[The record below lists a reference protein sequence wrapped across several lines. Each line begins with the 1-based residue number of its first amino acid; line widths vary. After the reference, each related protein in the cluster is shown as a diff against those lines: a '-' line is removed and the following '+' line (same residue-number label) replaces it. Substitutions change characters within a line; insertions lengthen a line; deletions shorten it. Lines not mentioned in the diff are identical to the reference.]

1 MSLPLSE
8 NSPTKTVV
16 QSTLIGLVGGLP
28 GLAALAGT
36 IQGAMQ
42 AASRSRDEDWWAMV
56 AARVLSLE
64 DEVKKLVQFE
74 DPEFVAAAHKFTRAA
89 QETAD
94 EEKRQRLA
102 AALSHSGSWSE
113 LPRDERERV
122 ERALID
128 LTSREVLLLRI
139 LDNPRGWLSGTDA
152 NAALSY
158 ERVVMG
164 SFAGFINEHVVAH
177 SEIDVAAAN
186 AGIAELQSRLLVG
199 MNLATAVT
207 GSSILTPKTTPGGAA
222 IVRYLEAI
230 GEKATSIN

>member
-1 MSLPLSE
+1 MSLPLPE
-8 NSPTKTVV
+8 QSPTRTVV
-16 QSTLIGLVGGLP
+16 QSALFGLLSGLP
-28 GLAALAGT
+28 GLGAVAGA

-64 DEVKKLVQFE
+64 DDVKRFVHFD

-94 EEKRQRLA
+94 EEKRRRLA

-113 LPRDERERV
+113 LPRDERERI

-139 LDNPRGWLSGTDA
+139 LDDPRGWLAGVDA
-152 NAALSY
+152 QAALSY
-158 ERVVMG
+158 EQIIMG
-164 SFAGFINEHVVAH
+164 SFAGFINEHVVAY
-177 SEIDVAAAN
+177 SEIDAAAAN

-199 MNLATAVT
+199 TNLTTTVT

-222 IVRYLEAI
+222 VIRYLKAI
-230 GEKATSIN
+230 GD